1 MTKHS
6 FKAVILAVAVATG
19 GASFTTVATAAAPA
33 MSAAV
38 ATPLDAANKAIRA
51 NRLDEA
57 LAKLREAGA
66 VSGKT
71 PHETHVM
78 NQLLSF
84 VLLKQNKFA
93 EALPVLEQML
103 GSGQAT
109 PAEKTTIN
117 KQLLGIYS
125 AQKNYPKMLEVG
137 QGLIAAGAA
146 DSATFGAVATA
157 YEKTGKLGDAVK
169 FVKSRIDSSTSAGKK
184 PPENEMLLL
193 LDYQRRL
200 KDEKGAAETF
210 EKLVTYYQKADYWEN
225 ILQPVLKAPGNTDAV
240 TLNVYRLMRSTG
252 ALKRASDYTEMAQLA
267 SENGASGE
275 ALEVLQKAIA
285 SNAFTEARD
294 KDRTNRLLESIKK
307 KVAADQAGVAKADA
321 DAKAGKSGDADV
333 AVARTYFGLGQYDK
347 AAEAAKR
354 GIAKGGV
361 TSVEEAQTL
370 LGISL
375 LRQKKGGEAV
385 AAFKAVKGDPKFAN
399 MASYWAIHAR

>member
-1 MTKHS
+1 MTKNSVH
-6 FKAVILAVAVATG
+6 AVILAVAVAAG
-19 GASFTTVATAAAPA
+19 GASFTSIAQAAAPA

-51 NRLDEA
+51 NKLDEA
-57 LAKLREAGA
+57 LAKLREAAA

-71 PHETHVM
+71 PHETYVM

-93 EALPVLEQML
+93 DALPVLEQML
-103 GSGQAT
+103 ASGNASA
-109 PAEKTTIN
+109 AEKSTIN

-125 AQKNYPKMLEVG
+125 AQKNYPKMLELG
-137 QGLIAAGAA
+137 QGLITAGAA

-169 FVKSRIDSSTSAGKK
+169 FVKSRIDSATSAGRK
-184 PPENEMLLL
+184 PPENELLLL

-200 KDEKGAAETF
+200 KDDKGEAETF
-210 EKLVTYYQKADYWEN
+210 EKLVSYYQKADYWDN
-225 ILQPVLKAPGNTDAV
+225 VLAPVIKAPGNTDGF

-252 ALKRASDYTEMAQLA
+252 TLKKASDYTEMAQL
-267 SENGASGE
+267 SKETGSSGE
-275 ALEVLQKAIA
+275 ALEVLQKGIS

-294 KDRTNRLLESIKK
+294 KDRNARLLESIKK
-307 KVAADQAGVAKADA
+307 QVAADQAGVAKADA
-321 DAKAGKSGDADV
+321 DAKAGKAGDADV
-333 AVARTYFGLGQYDK
+333 AVGRTYFGLGQYDK
-347 AAEAAKR
+347 AAEAFKR
-354 GIAKGGV
+354 GIGKGGLAS
-361 TSVEEAQTL
+361 TEEAQML

-385 AAFKAVKGDPKFAN
+385 AAFKAVKGDPKFARL
-399 MASYWAIHAR
+399 AA

>member
-1 MTKHS
+1 MTKKSIH
-6 FKAVILAVAVATG
+6 AVILAVAVATG
-19 GASFTTVATAAAPA
+19 GASFTSIATAAAPA
-33 MSAAV
+33 LSAAV
-38 ATPLDAANKAIRA
+38 ATPLDAANKAIKA

-57 LAKLREAGA
+57 LVKLREVAA

-71 PHETHVM
+71 PAETHIM

-103 GSGQAT
+103 ASGTTTA
-109 PAEKTTIN
+109 AEKTTIN

-125 AQKNYPKMLEVG
+125 AQKNYPKMLELG
-137 QGLIAAGAA
+137 QSLITAGAA

-169 FVKSRIDSSTSAGKK
+169 FVKGRIDGATSAGRK
-184 PPENEMLLL
+184 PPENELLLL

-200 KDEKGAAETF
+200 KDDKGEAETF
-210 EKLVTYYQKADYWEN
+210 EKLVSYYQKADYWDN
-225 ILQPVLKAPGNTDAV
+225 ILLPVLRAPGNSDAV

-252 ALKRASDYTEMAQLA
+252 TLKKGSDYTEMAQLA
-267 SENGASGE
+267 KETGSAGE
-275 ALEVLQKAIA
+275 ALDVLQKGIS

-294 KDRTNRLLESIKK
+294 KDRNARLLESIKK
-307 KVAADQAGVAKADA
+307 QVTADQAAVAKADA
-321 DAKAGKSGDADV
+321 DAKASKSGEADV
-333 AVARTYFGLGQYDK
+333 AVGRTYYGLGQYDK
-347 AAEAAKR
+347 AADAIKR
-354 GIAKGGV
+354 GIGKGGLAAP
-361 TSVEEAQTL
+361 EEAQLL

-385 AAFKAVKGDPKFAN
+385 SAFKAVKGDPKFVKV
-399 MASYWAIHAR
+399 ASLWAIHAR

>member
-6 FKAVILAVAVATG
+6 FHAVILAVAVATG
-19 GASFTTVATAAAPA
+19 GVSIPTVATAAGAA

-38 ATPLDAANKAIRA
+38 AVPLDAANKAIKA

-71 PHETHVM
+71 PQETHVM

-103 GSGQAT
+103 GSGQVSA
-109 PAEKTTIN
+109 AERTTIN

-125 AQKNYPKMLEVG
+125 SQKNYPKMLEIG
-137 QGLIAAGAA
+137 QGLISAGAA
-146 DSATFGAVATA
+146 DNATFGAVATA

-169 FVKSRIDSSTSAGKK
+169 FVKTRIDSATSAGKK
-184 PPENEMLLL
+184 PPENELLLL

-200 KDEKGAAETF
+200 KDEKGAADTF

-225 ILQPVLKAPGNTDAV
+225 VLQPVLKAPGNTDAA

-252 ALKRASDYTEMAQLA
+252 ALKRATDYTEMAQL
-267 SENGASGE
+267 STESGASGE
-275 ALEVLQKAIA
+275 ALEVLQKAIS

-294 KDRTNRLLESIKK
+294 KDRTSRLLESIKK
-307 KVAADQAGVAKADA
+307 KVAAEQAGVAKADA
-321 DAKAGKSGDADV
+321 DAAAGKSGDADV

-347 AAEAAKR
+347 AAAAAKR
-354 GIAKGGV
+354 GIAKGGL

-370 LGISL
+370 LGIAL
-375 LRQKKGGEAV
+375 LRQKKNGEAV
-385 AAFKAVKGDPKFAN
+385 AAFRAVKGDPKFAN